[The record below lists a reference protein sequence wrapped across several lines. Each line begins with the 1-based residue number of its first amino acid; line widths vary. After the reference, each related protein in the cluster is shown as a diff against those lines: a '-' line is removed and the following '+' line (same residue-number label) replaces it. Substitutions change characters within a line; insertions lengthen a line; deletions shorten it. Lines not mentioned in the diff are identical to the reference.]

1 MASYGCSF
9 IFLITKAMKAV
20 IGLKMPLSDETY
32 SNEICKWIVNT
43 KRKHE
48 KKNVMVFGMTESERI
63 KQNCIFD
70 TEYM

>member
-1 MASYGCSF
+1 MKP
-9 IFLITKAMKAV
+9 IFQWNMQMNRKYKKKA
-20 IGLKMPLSDETY
+20 
-32 SNEICKWIVNT
+32 W
-43 KRKHE
+43 

>member
-48 KKNVMVFGMTESERI
+48 KNVMVFGMTESERI

>member
-43 KRKHE
+43 KRKH